1 MKRGMA
7 RGATG
12 WAMAAGAA
20 LTLLLA
26 GSTAF
31 AADKVVQEG
40 DKTVYKKKT
49 VIDFSDVTLEG
60 ELTKPEG
67 SYMLNR
73 GKTKFNSLIKLRS
86 DFNPELQRSTDQ
98 L

>member
-1 MKRGMA
+1 MKR
-7 RGATG
+7 TSTIL
-12 WAMAAGAA
+12 AAAA
-20 LTLLLA
+20 LAAPLLLA
-26 GSTAF
+26 GAP
-31 AADKVVQEG
+31 AAAAPRSETIVQEA
-40 DKTVYKKKT
+40 DKTVFKKKT

-86 DFNPELQRSTDQ
+86 DFNPELQRSVDQ